1 MNASNLEKFQ
11 LKIAQ
16 HELYEDS
23 EPLVEA
29 VLQDMATLPILH
41 AGKYLMSTFCFN
53 IINTNKFL
61 YFCPQNCNSRMMYFM
76 ILTIEFMVAV

>member
-23 EPLVEA
+23 ETLVEA

-41 AGKYLMSTFCFN
+41 AGKYLCQHFVLTLLIP
-53 IINTNKFL
+53 IIKKFIGINNEL
-61 YFCPQNCNSRMMYFM
+61 LSPK
-76 ILTIEFMVAV
+76 L

>member
-1 MNASNLEKFQ
+1 MLIISCNGITFLGSVNASNLEKFQ

-16 HELYEDS
+16 HELYEDG

-41 AGKYLMSTFCFN
+41 AGKYLLQV
-53 IINTNKFL
+53 FL
-61 YFCPQNCNSRMMYFM
+61 YFFINLIINLSISFTK
-76 ILTIEFMVAV
+76 L